1 MKYLEPGSPLMAL
14 KWMTAL
20 EQCLGWVRRDGRLR
34 IRWVR
39 VDPRPEALTVPG
51 ILVTS
56 HEADLVGAPRLLRR
70 LGATELDPDAALP
83 PDFIIPDESEALL
96 TAERETG
103 ARRDRWVNEAVEGWA
118 ILRELRGHP

>member
-1 MKYLEPGSPLMAL
+1 MAL

-39 VDPRPEALTVPG
+39 IDPRPEALTVPG

-56 HEADLVGAPRLLRR
+56 HEGDLVGAPRLLRR